1 MLPIERRLL
10 ASAKNVI
17 DLIIDTMRLIL
28 ASASPRRA
36 ELLAAAGFAFEV
48 RPADV
53 DERVR
58 DNELAADYVCRLAS
72 EKSRRAMETIGVS
85 DAPDLHVRRSS
96 PVHRSEGGK
105 LDGAPDLPVRRS
117 SPLHRSE
124 GGKVGPTYDG
134 LVVLAADT
142 AVVVDGK
149 ILGKPND
156 DDDAR
161 LMLKQLSGRSHE
173 VMTGISLRS
182 AAEEIGAMDTTTVWF
197 GPLTD
202 LDIAWY
208 VGTREGRDKAGAYAI
223 QGLASRFIP
232 RISGSYANVV
242 GLPVALVA
250 ELLGR
255 LDGSA

>member
-1 MLPIERRLL
+1 MPPFDLMLPIERRLL
-10 ASAKNVI
+10 TSTGNVI

-48 RPADV
+48 RPVDV

-58 DNELAADYVCRLAS
+58 ENESAADYVCRLAS
-72 EKSRRAMETIGVS
+72 EKSRRAMETLAA
-85 DAPDLHVRRSS
+85 DAPDLKVGPMAGDRA
-96 PVHRSEGGK
+96 
-105 LDGAPDLPVRRS
+105 LNGAPDL
-117 SPLHRSE
+117 
-124 GGKVGPTYDG
+124 KVGPTTYDG
-134 LVVLAADT
+134 IVVLAADT
-142 AVVVDGK
+142 AVVVDGQ

-161 LMLKQLSGRSHE
+161 SMLKQLSGRSHE
-173 VMTGISLRS
+173 VMTAISLRS
-182 AAEEIGAMDTTTVWF
+182 AAEEVGAMDTTTVWF
-197 GPLTD
+197 GSLTD
-202 LDIAWY
+202 RDIAWY
-208 VGTREGRDKAGAYAI
+208 VATREGRDKAGAYAI

-250 ELLGR
+250 ELFGR

>member
-1 MLPIERRLL
+1 MVPIERRLL

-96 PVHRSEGGK
+96 PVHRSEGGM
-105 LDGAPDLPVRRS
+105 LDGAPDL
-117 SPLHRSE
+117 
-124 GGKVGPTYDG
+124 KVGPTYDG

-197 GPLTD
+197 GSLTD
-202 LDIAWY
+202 RDIAWY